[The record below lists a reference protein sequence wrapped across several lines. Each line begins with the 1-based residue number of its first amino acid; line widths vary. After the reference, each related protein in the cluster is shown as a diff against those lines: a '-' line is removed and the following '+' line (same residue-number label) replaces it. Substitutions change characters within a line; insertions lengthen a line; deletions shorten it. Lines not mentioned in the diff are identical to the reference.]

1 MKYETE
7 GWAVMRLLHE
17 FQSQKKWG
25 VLLLVVLLFMTLGT
39 PAPGHG
45 QEDLSVISDWLMFTD
60 APHTLYHHLTL
71 QAYQQLDARKATIQ
85 KLITAQDWRRRQ
97 QHVREVLQQ
106 IVGPFP
112 EKTPLN
118 PKITG
123 VVQKDDYRVE
133 KVLYESMPGFYV
145 TAGLFIPNDLQ
156 GKGPA
161 VLFCSGHTAEGFRS
175 AAYQTMI
182 INLVKKG
189 FIVLAF
195 DPVGQGE
202 RLQYYDPGTGQSRVG
217 GPTKEHSYPGAQC
230 FLSGRSLARYMIWDG
245 IRSIDYLLTRPEVD
259 PDRIGITGR
268 SGGGTQS
275 AYIAAFDDRI
285 YAAAPENYLT
295 SFHRLLQSIGPQ
307 DAEQNFYHGISA
319 GIDHADLLEVRAP
332 KPELM
337 ITTTRDFFSIQGAR
351 ETYREASRAFEAF
364 GKPGNLSKVEDDNP
378 HGSTVKNREAM
389 YAFFRKYLNLPGS
402 TKDQKVELLTP
413 QELQVTQTG
422 QLNTSLGSETTFT
435 LNKKETAGEINSLGQ
450 ARADNN
456 RSVEI
461 LRARVKTLSGYQSP
475 AGGDSAV
482 FTGRYQ
488 RDGYAV
494 EMYFLPGEGDYVLP
508 FLLFLPKDGQRHPA
522 ILYLHP
528 EGKEVEAK
536 PGGEIEQLV
545 RQGYAVLAPDLPGIG
560 ELGPKS
566 PTGDSIIG
574 GISFNK
580 WFASILIGRSIV
592 GIQAGE
598 VNRLA
603 EYLKGREEID
613 SGAVYGMARGEL
625 TPVLLHAQALE
636 PELAGIALV
645 NPLISYQS
653 LVETE
658 YYQSRWIP
666 ETVAGAL
673 TAYDLPDLAALT
685 APGKLAIINPVNAAG
700 DNVSSGRLNSV
711 YSFVRQAYE
720 NQGYSGNLQLV
731 TGVQTNKI
739 DDMVTSVLSR

>member
-1 MKYETE
+1 MRRLRLVHGNRGHY
-7 GWAVMRLLHE
+7 WIRLLGMG
-17 FQSQKKWG
+17 F
-25 VLLLVVLLFMTLGT
+25 LLFFISL
-39 PAPGHG
+39 PGQSTG
-45 QEDLSVISDWLMFTD
+45 QEDLTVISDWLMFTD
-60 APHTLYHHLTL
+60 ASHTLYHHMTR
-71 QAYQQLDARKATIQ
+71 QAYRLLDARKAGIRT
-85 KLITAQDWRRRQ
+85 LTTARDWRQRQ
-97 QHVREVLQQ
+97 QQVREVLQR

-112 EKTPLN
+112 EKTPLH
-118 PKITG
+118 PRVTG
-123 VVQKDDYRVE
+123 IVRKADYRVE
-133 KVLYESMPGFYV
+133 KVMYESLPGFYV

-161 VLFCSGHTAEGFRS
+161 IVFCSGHTADGFRS

-182 INLVKKG
+182 INLVEKG

-202 RLQYYDPGTGQSRVG
+202 RLQYYDAGTAQSRVG

-245 IRSIDYLLTRPEVD
+245 IRSVDYLLTRPEVD
-259 PDRIGITGR
+259 PQRIGITGR

-307 DAEQNFYHGISA
+307 DAEQNFYHGIAA

-389 YAFFRKYLNLPGS
+389 YAFFRKYLDLPGD
-402 TKDQKVELLTP
+402 TTDQEVELLTP

-422 QLNTSLGSETTFT
+422 QLNTSLGSETIFT
-435 LNKKETAGEINSLGQ
+435 LNKKESAGQLRNLEDHSGGPDVMD
-450 ARADNN
+450 R
-456 RSVEI
+456 
-461 LRARVKTLSGYQSP
+461 LRARVRSLSGYQAPDAES
-475 AGGDSAV
+475 GVV

-494 EMYFLPGEGDYVLP
+494 EMYFLPGEGEYVLP
-508 FLLFLPKDGQRHPA
+508 FLLFLPGDGKRHPA
-522 ILYLHP
+522 ILYLNP
-528 EGKEVEAK
+528 QGKEVEAA
-536 PGGEIEQLV
+536 PGREIAQLV

-566 PTGDSIIG
+566 PAGDSIIG
-574 GISFNK
+574 GISLNK
-580 WFASILIGRSIV
+580 WFAGLLIGRSIV
-592 GIQAGE
+592 GIQAGD

-603 EYLKGREEID
+603 GYLKHREDID
-613 SGAVYGMARGEL
+613 SEKVLGMALGEL
-625 TPVLLHAQALE
+625 TPVLLHARALE

-645 NPLISYQS
+645 NPLISYRS
-653 LVETE
+653 VVETE
-658 YYQSRWIP
+658 YYQTRWIP
-666 ETVAGAL
+666 GTVAGAL
-673 TAYDLPDLAALT
+673 TAYDLPDLVALS
-685 APGKLAIINPVNAAG
+685 APAKVLIINPVDAAG
-700 DNVSSGRLNSV
+700 DNVSSRRLSRE
-711 YSFVRQAYE
+711 YSLPRKIYDGLGQPD
-720 NQGYSGNLQLV
+720 NLQFHTGLNADLIDDLV
-731 TGVQTNKI
+731 TAELG
-739 DDMVTSVLSR
+739 R

>member
-1 MKYETE
+1 
-7 GWAVMRLLHE
+7 MRPLQLFH
-17 FQSQKKWG
+17 KNPGNGNHWLRILAAGILVLG
-25 VLLLVVLLFMTLGT
+25 VVIPRPSL
-39 PAPGHG
+39 G

-60 APHTLYHHLTL
+60 APHTLYHYMTR
-71 QAYQQLDARKATIQ
+71 QAYQMLDDRQAEIRSLTTAR
-85 KLITAQDWRRRQ
+85 DWRQRQ

-112 EKTPLN
+112 EKTPLH
-118 PKITG
+118 PKVTG
-123 VVQKDDYRVE
+123 VVRKDDYRVE
-133 KVLYESMPGFYV
+133 KVLYESLPGFYV
-145 TAGLFIPNDLQ
+145 TAGLFIPSDLQ

-161 VLFCSGHTAEGFRS
+161 VLFCSGHTEDGFRS

-182 INLVKKG
+182 LNLVKKG

-202 RLQYYDPGTGQSRVG
+202 RLQYYDAGTAESRVG

-245 IRSIDYLLTRPEVD
+245 IRSVDYLLTRPEVD

-307 DAEQNFYHGISA
+307 DAEQNFYHGIAA

-351 ETYREASRAFEAF
+351 ETYREASEAYESL
-364 GKPGNLSKVEDDNP
+364 GAPGNLSKVEDDNP

-389 YAFFRKYLNLPGS
+389 YAFFRKYLDLPGD
-402 TKDQKVELLTP
+402 TTDQEVDLLTP
-413 QELQVTQTG
+413 QELQVTKTG
-422 QLNTSLGSETTFT
+422 QLNTSLGSETIFT
-435 LNKKETAGEINSLGQ
+435 LNKKESADQFRDLAEQRAGS
-450 ARADNN
+450 
-456 RSVEI
+456 RSAMKQ
-461 LRARVKTLSGYQSP
+461 LRARVKSLAGYRAP
-475 AGGDSAV
+475 DVADSVV

-494 EMYFLPGEGDYVLP
+494 EMYFLPGEGGYVLP
-508 FLLFLPKDGQRHPA
+508 FLLFVPNDGMRHPA
-522 ILYLHP
+522 ILYLNP
-528 EGKEVEAK
+528 QGKAVEAQ

-545 RQGYAVLAPDLPGIG
+545 REGYVVLAPDLPAIG

-574 GISFNK
+574 GISLNK
-580 WFASILIGRSIV
+580 WFAGILIERSIV
-592 GIQAGE
+592 GIQAGD

-603 EYLKGREEID
+603 GYLQANEHVDAGKIF
-613 SGAVYGMARGEL
+613 GMALGEL

-645 NPLISYQS
+645 NPLISYRS
-653 LVETE
+653 LVETK
-658 YYQSRWIP
+658 YYQTRWVP
-666 ETVAGAL
+666 GTVAGAL
-673 TAYDLPDLAALT
+673 MAYDLPDLVALS
-685 APGKLAIINPVNAAG
+685 APGKVLVINPVDAAG
-700 DNVSSGRLNSV
+700 DNVSSRVL
-711 YSFVRQAYE
+711 RQEYAFPREIYDDVGQPE
-720 NQGYSGNLQLV
+720 HLEFHTGLHAVLIDDLV
-731 TGVQTNKI
+731 TAEFNK
-739 DDMVTSVLSR
+739 